1 MGTCSGDVLISA
13 TCPVSAPKSV
23 RGFVG
28 RLKVSSSGR
37 GPVGRAKAHSLYTV
51 ELVNIIADAQAGDQ
65 NLFVYFKVGLR
76 TRIPVSERLLHR
88 GRCYPHFST
97 PFRTPLE
104 PRATS
109 SVILPSF
116 ACSRRQQ
123 MLVYCCINSRRCPL
137 GVVGCR
143 STYIGRYRVVSR
155 WGRFAGFFGA

>member
-1 MGTCSGDVLISA
+1 MMMGTCSGDVLISA

-37 GPVGRAKAHSLYTV
+37 GPVGRAKAHSLYSLISSPMPKRVIRTCLYILRLV
-51 ELVNIIADAQAGDQ
+51 YELEFRSPSASYIV
-65 NLFVYFKVGLR
+65 VGAIL
-76 TRIPVSERLLHR
+76 I
-88 GRCYPHFST
+88 
-97 PFRTPLE
+97 FRPPSAP

-116 ACSRRQQ
+116 ARSRRQP
-123 MLVYCCINSRRCPL
+123 MLVYCCINSRRWPL